1 MPDENDWTF
10 DAVLGGKARVAQL
23 KKGERVN
30 IDPVLLARLC
40 PGGQSLNAADF
51 GAGCGVIAA
60 LLIRLKKAARV
71 TAVEILPRQAELA
84 RLTVQ
89 ANGMSGAIEVANED
103 LRLYAA
109 RNKGAFD
116 LIVSNPP
123 YFKLTQGKLPA
134 DEIKAGSR
142 HEVNLTLAQ
151 LAEACC
157 LAAKDGGKVCIIYP
171 WERTDEAVDAFKARG
186 FSLVGRVLI
195 KAFADEEPKRA
206 VITFVKGEFGAAAE
220 DDELI
225 LHEKGSPDKYTTVA
239 EALLRTDETW

>member
-1 MPDENDWTF
+1 MPDECDWTL
-10 DAVLGGKARVAQL
+10 DAVLGGKLLAAQPI
-23 KKGERVN
+23 KGERVN

-40 PGGQSLNAADF
+40 PGCAAFNAADF

-60 LLIRLKKAARV
+60 LLIYLKKAARV

-84 RLTVQ
+84 RRTAI
-89 ANGMSGAIEVANED
+89 ANGMSGAIEILNED
-103 LRLYAA
+103 LRLYATRHHA
-109 RNKGAFD
+109 AFD

-151 LAEACC
+151 LAEACS

-171 WERTDEAVDAFKARG
+171 WERTAEASALFKRRG
-186 FSLVGRVLI
+186 LSLASRVLI
-195 KAFADEEPKRA
+195 KAFADEKPKRA
-206 VITFVKGEFGAAAE
+206 VITFVKGEVGEAE
-220 DDELI
+220 DDVELI
-225 LHEKGSPDKYTTVA
+225 LHERGSADKYTADA
-239 EALLRTDETW
+239 EALLRPDEN